1 MLFDESPETLDL
13 AKRDVDFEARDAEG
27 AGAPALMVKEGGT
40 DAKYSLGLLF
50 VVKTDSGGLCGATC
64 GDVYTATS
72 LSTVSPGLTVSSPSL
87 PISTTV
93 APYVSSPSTEQTTS
107 VTVARDC

>member
-40 DAKYSLGLLF
+40 DAKYSFGLLF
-50 VVKTDSGGLCGATC
+50 VVGEAGS
-64 GDVYTATS
+64 
-72 LSTVSPGLTVSSPSL
+72 
-87 PISTTV
+87 I
-93 APYVSSPSTEQTTS
+93 
-107 VTVARDC
+107 